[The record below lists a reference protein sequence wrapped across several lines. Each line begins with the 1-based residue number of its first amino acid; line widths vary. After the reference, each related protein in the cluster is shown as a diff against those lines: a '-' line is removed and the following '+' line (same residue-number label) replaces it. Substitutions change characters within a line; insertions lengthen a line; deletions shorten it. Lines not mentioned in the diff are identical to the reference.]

1 MVLQVYLGMLALQ
14 EMLDDLV
21 DLEEQDAVEEL

>member
-1 MVLQVYLGMLALQ
+1 MVLQVYLDMLALQ
-14 EMLDDLV
+14 EVLDDLV